1 MKLQQTAIATNLFLA
16 MSGAANATVLTFDII
31 GNNTNVTLPQD
42 YGDQVTSTTMGSYSY
57 GAGGGFTPNVNVT
70 YSGASG
76 NDLTRWTTGYSD
88 IVNVIEN
95 EPDGAAGYSITFTAD
110 PGFEVSLSSL
120 DMGNFGP
127 AITVP
132 GLSITDG
139 GGAVLYS
146 VANIVLPANS
156 DPSIAFSFPAAVQA
170 STLNLYIDTNGLGGF
185 SDNVGLD
192 NIQFSQVSAVP
203 VPAAAWLFGSG
214 VLGLVGVA
222 RCRKA

>member
-1 MKLQQTAIATNLFLA
+1 MKSQQTVLVTTLFLLL
-16 MSGAANATVLTFDII
+16 SGAANATVLTFDI
-31 GNNTNVTLPQD
+31 GNADNVPLPQD

-57 GAGGGFTPNVNVT
+57 GVAGGFTPNVNVT
-70 YSGASG
+70 YFDADG
-76 NDLTRWTTGYSD
+76 NDLTRWTTGYNEL
-88 IVNVIEN
+88 VNVIEN
-95 EPDGAAGYSITFTAD
+95 EIDGAVGYGITFTAD
-110 PGFEVSLSSL
+110 PGFEVSLASL
-120 DMGNFGP
+120 DMGNWGA

-146 VANIVLPANS
+146 VANIALPGNS
-156 DPSIAFSFPAAVQA
+156 DPSIAFNFPTAVQA
-170 STLNLYIDTNGLGGF
+170 STLNLYINTNGLGGS

-214 VLGLVGVA
+214 LLGLIGMA
-222 RCRKA
+222 RRRKA